1 MKTTRLTWRSGCCAR
16 RSRGPGQAGWGAL
29 NSQLRASRGCDYGPT
44 GPRPHPAWMVTILR
58 LHYIVHR
65 CMGRNRRGPGVARAS
80 ARAALAAWAA
90 ILLASS
96 PVAHACG
103 YHDPAGASVGMLN
116 WAYPDALHVRTA
128 VWMAQA
134 SGVLAARESLP
145 AADPQSATD
154 RLQQMV
160 RWRETQSR
168 LVAVQGRIH
177 AALDGQPMPAFAV
190 VLIGPMLWTRFVGG
204 ESGVTMVP
212 HAAGPAQDDV
222 VIVTDEG
229 VIAALAKGR
238 ITAREARAQGLVK
251 AYGARER
258 VERLSALLDRS
269 FECNENQMSQAQLFT
284 EAP

>member
-29 NSQLRASRGCDYGPT
+29 NSQLRASRGCDYAPT

-65 CMGRNRRGPGVARAS
+65 CMGRNRRGPGCRPRFGPGGACCLGRH
-80 ARAALAAWAA
+80 LAG
-90 ILLASS
+90 LLASGTRLRLPRS
-96 PVAHACG
+96 RG
-103 YHDPAGASVGMLN
+103 RQRR
-116 WAYPDALHVRTA
+116 DAQLGLARRTA
-128 VWMAQA
+128 RPHGGLDGAGQRRARRPRV
-134 SGVLAARESLP
+134 AAGRR
-145 AADPQSATD
+145 PQSATD

-160 RWRETQSR
+160 RWRGESR

-238 ITAREARAQGLVK
+238 ITAREARA
-251 AYGARER
+251 R
-258 VERLSALLDRS
+258 VSSRPMAPASASSILSALLDRS